1 MSHEKNI
8 ETIILEETRNL
19 LLERQLYTLIEQE
32 AAKLGVSLT
41 EEQKKSILQRLKKSA
56 KRYAGP
62 LAIGAALAGTS
73 AGIHGIQSDFKSGL
87 RTQAAQNVAA
97 AQKFAVSPQEI
108 ERDLRKQLGNEYA
121 WTWTT
126 TGDKDDETAFPGV
139 QRQSDGSY
147 APYGGTGGVDMARVV
162 KKGESV
168 QAVYPPEWS
177 VMYQVFMDF
186 KSGAGPQIMPED
198 VVSPTGQ
205 TDVTEFFDSEVWQ
218 QGDLKNNRHGYPYQG
233 AKFVSFDSLPDNYQL
248 PLSGKSKSEYYVQ
261 LWDQFVGY

>member
-1 MSHEKNI
+1 MSHKKNI

-56 KRYAGP
+56 KRYAAP
-62 LAIGAALAGTS
+62 LAMGATLAGGI
-73 AGIHGIQSDFKSGL
+73 AGIHGLQSDYESGL
-87 RTQAAQNVAA
+87 RTQAAQNIAA
-97 AQKFAVSPQEI
+97 AQELAASPQEI
-108 ERDLRKQLGNEYA
+108 ERNLRKQLGNEYA
-121 WTWTT
+121 WTWST
-126 TGDKDDETAFPGV
+126 TGDKNDKTPFPGV

-147 APYGGTGGVDMARVV
+147 APVGGTGGVDWGTVML
-162 KKGESV
+162 KGDSV
-168 QAVYPPEWS
+168 QAVYPPDWS
-177 VMYQVFMDF
+177 VLQQVFMDF

-218 QGDLKNNRHGYPYQG
+218 QGDIKSTSHGAPYQG
-233 AKFVSFDSLPDNYQL
+233 SKFISFDSLPDNYQL

-261 LWDQFVGY
+261 LWDQYVGY

>member
-1 MSHEKNI
+1 MSHKKNI

-32 AAKLGVSLT
+32 AAKLGASLT

-62 LAIGAALAGTS
+62 LAMGAALAGGS
-73 AGIHGIQSDFKSGL
+73 AGIHGLQSDFESGL

-97 AQKFAVSPQEI
+97 AQELAASPQEI
-108 ERDLRKQLGNEYA
+108 ERNLRKQLGNEYA
-121 WTWTT
+121 WTWNT
-126 TGDKDDETAFPGV
+126 TGDKDDKTAFPGV
-139 QRQSDGSY
+139 QRQSDRSY
-147 APYGGTGGVDMARVV
+147 APYGGTGGIDMARVV

-168 QAVYPPEWS
+168 QAVYPPDWS
-177 VMYQVFMDF
+177 VMQQVFMDF

-198 VVSPTGQ
+198 VVPSTGQ
-205 TDVTEFFDSEVWQ
+205 TDITEFFDSEVWQ
-218 QGDLKNNRHGYPYQG
+218 QGDLKSTGHGAPYRG
-233 AKFVSFDSLPDNYQL
+233 AKFVSFDSLPDSYQL

-261 LWDQFVGY
+261 LWDKYIGY